1 MLAWQNKDERE
12 VYTAKNVTHLTLVV
26 NFTGLL
32 HFVDKLQQTCQ
43 FYQIA
48 TNLLKSGFF

>member
-1 MLAWQNKDERE
+1 MLAWQDKDERE